1 MIKKILIVLSLF
13 VTQCLSAQSNTDYT
27 NSYKRFRLF
36 EKPSIELTYGNSDIR
51 LSGADGSFSNAG
63 MIELKLGFTTKNK
76 SYYGKNITGFENRYF
91 FIGNASNKISYK
103 STESGKIKNDLW
115 RFGLGNKD
123 AYGLKIG
130 SIEIMPYSSNSF
142 SWSKFSYEKSAGIS
156 GTDLNSFDK
165 FNDAFRFGTSTEGGI
180 NLQLTPGFSIQPQFE
195 SSVIFPRHL
204 FGKQLMSSIIEMSGY
219 YLIDNF
225 TKKIMRNAPAAG
237 TFVNFLL
244 KNAYE
249 FGYYQLRKDKMNWP
263 FNSEAPM
270 RYYTY
275 KIGMAFTF

>member
-142 SWSKFSYEKSAGIS
+142 SWSKFSFEKSAGIS
-156 GTDLNSFDK
+156 GADLNSFDK